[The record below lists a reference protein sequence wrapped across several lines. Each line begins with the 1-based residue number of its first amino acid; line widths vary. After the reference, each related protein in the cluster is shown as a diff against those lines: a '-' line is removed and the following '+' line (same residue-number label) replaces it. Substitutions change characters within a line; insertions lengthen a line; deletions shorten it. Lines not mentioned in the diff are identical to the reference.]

1 MSCLIAHADATFDE
15 LLFRPARGSESRRS
29 FPARSLFDLSVKP
42 IRAARFE
49 PRIRREEDA
58 ERWDGLS

>member
-1 MSCLIAHADATFDE
+1 MSCLIARADETLDE
-15 LLFRPARGSESRRS
+15 PLFRSARGSESRRS
-29 FPARSLFDLSVKP
+29 FQAGSLFELSVKP
-42 IRAARFE
+42 IRPARFE